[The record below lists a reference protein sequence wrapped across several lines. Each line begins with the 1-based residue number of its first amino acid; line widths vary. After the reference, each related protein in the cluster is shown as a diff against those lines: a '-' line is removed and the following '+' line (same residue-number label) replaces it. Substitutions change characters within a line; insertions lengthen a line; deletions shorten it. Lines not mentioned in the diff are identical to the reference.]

1 MSKRTFSVR
10 FDGEFTVELDQKLID
25 AIDDDWRKTFYED
38 VRTPEDIA
46 EHIAFAC
53 VVRGFRFSQ
62 LDGFNGLPE
71 AKLHEGEWELEA
83 TEVNQKLRKAK

>member
-1 MSKRTFSVR
+1 MSKRTFVVR
-10 FDGEFTVELDQKLID
+10 FDGEYAVDLDQALID
-25 AIDDDWRKTFYED
+25 AIDDEWRKTFYGD

-46 EHIAFAC
+46 KHIAFAC

-71 AKLHEGEWELEA
+71 AKLHEGDWDLEA
-83 TEVNQKLRKAK
+83 FEVDPKRWKAR